1 MRILFL
7 RDFLFEFKKYG
18 VFYILILL
26 HFPGGV
32 ISNVA
37 VLVSSIY
44 SFYYFATKKHIDLYL
59 IFLLLFTNIALG
71 NSGEE
76 STGNNFLTALFN
88 NVVVLGP
95 LAISTKFF
103 FVLAIPFR
111 IVIYKRDLKVN
122 YLFILWLLIVLFS
135 LIGLLYSYIN
145 GAENKSGLT
154 VGFRIALVFGIF
166 FLRFPSI
173 SKEVF
178 YSSLSQILRFSLIV
192 MSLGIVTGHWI
203 FIMIGFIPYAWVNL
217 KSKFY
222 KLLILFTLTK
232 VVIDFQTTVT
242 VAAIFLVAL
251 IFYIFYFLKLINSKN
266 TVFITRVLVIAPLLI
281 TAYVIYLPI
290 DENGYNMTTIEGYT
304 YFKLFGD
311 RKPIWDASFGVITN
325 HNFFIAPAGSRL
337 DVYFDYIKK
346 WKEWEEGSHN
356 IFLEIGR
363 QISFMG
369 MLVLSILVVRELMS
383 FSKNLK
389 ENKDFHFIFS
399 VFSIYTTFGL
409 SGQSIIYDGVG
420 FMFWLLIVIFRHL
433 RVE

>member
-7 RDFLFEFKKYG
+7 RDFLLEFKKYG

-44 SFYYFATKKHIDLYL
+44 SFYYFSTKKHIDLYL

-154 VGFRIALVFGIF
+154 VCFRIAL
-166 FLRFPSI
+166 
-173 SKEVF
+173 
-178 YSSLSQILRFSLIV
+178 
-192 MSLGIVTGHWI
+192 
-203 FIMIGFIPYAWVNL
+203 
-217 KSKFY
+217 
-222 KLLILFTLTK
+222 
-232 VVIDFQTTVT
+232 
-242 VAAIFLVAL
+242 
-251 IFYIFYFLKLINSKN
+251 
-266 TVFITRVLVIAPLLI
+266 
-281 TAYVIYLPI
+281 
-290 DENGYNMTTIEGYT
+290 
-304 YFKLFGD
+304 
-311 RKPIWDASFGVITN
+311 
-325 HNFFIAPAGSRL
+325 
-337 DVYFDYIKK
+337 
-346 WKEWEEGSHN
+346 
-356 IFLEIGR
+356 
-363 QISFMG
+363 
-369 MLVLSILVVRELMS
+369 
-383 FSKNLK
+383 
-389 ENKDFHFIFS
+389 
-399 VFSIYTTFGL
+399 
-409 SGQSIIYDGVG
+409 
-420 FMFWLLIVIFRHL
+420 
-433 RVE
+433 